1 MIPVLSYFKKQVT
14 MKIGL
19 LGATGATGLIV
30 LEKALAAGHTVN
42 ALARNPSALKSDP
55 KLTVVQGDVE
65 NQVAVDRVV
74 EGVDVVI
81 STLGTRKNHP
91 GITVVRKGTETALK
105 SMNRFGVKRI
115 LVVTST
121 MTNKR
126 THEPSIFDS
135 LLYLALHDLALYFLY
150 QDLEAAERVLLAAGP
165 AISWTIVQPPM
176 LVPAKEVGYTMIEN
190 APIPGATGM
199 LPFADLAA
207 ALIEIAAAGSYP
219 RAMVHVNTRAP
230 LSADEDPA
238 KLYAQ
243 VKQVFADFFLDRV
256 LPAAARVAG
265 TVAAA
270 GAIALLTRRLLA
282 RG

>member
-1 MIPVLSYFKKQVT
+1 
-14 MKIGL
+14 
-19 LGATGATGLIV
+19 
-30 LEKALAAGHTVN
+30 
-42 ALARNPSALKSDP
+42 
-55 KLTVVQGDVE
+55 
-65 NQVAVDRVV
+65 
-74 EGVDVVI
+74 
-81 STLGTRKNHP
+81 
-91 GITVVRKGTETALK
+91 
-105 SMNRFGVKRI
+105 
-115 LVVTST
+115 

-176 LVPAKEVGYTMIEN
+176 LVPAKEVGYPMIEN

-256 LPAAARVAG
+256 LPVAARAAG
-265 TVAAA
+265 TIAAA